1 MSKNRTSSP
10 KYVYHVTDK
19 HAATKILQSHC
30 LQPKQGHRTQMT
42 GDVPGV
48 YLCQR
53 KDIAIWQLLL
63 GKTTTL
69 QIPLT
74 DIPDTYEIG
83 KYDGY
88 KEYVVKQ
95 PIQSKRIKDVSKRIH
110 KKELDQA
117 NQTLCCSQLW
127 QISHICHAYAE
138 HYTKPYS
145 IPHLTEWT
153 KAVLF
158 SLKRLNYRKANPTQ
172 LKATIDNMR
181 EEYAFAFTDTYCN
194 TENRLREQLI
204 CYPKDETTE
213 IRQELHAFIK
223 NNLKTVYHED
233 TGGYT
238 A

>member
-10 KYVYHVTDK
+10 KYLYHVTDK
-19 HAATKILQSHC
+19 QAAAEILQSHC
-30 LQPKQGHRTQMT
+30 LRPKQGPRTQMT
-42 GDVPGV
+42 GDVPGI
-48 YLCQR
+48 YLCGR

-63 GKTTTL
+63 GKSATL
-69 QIPLT
+69 QIPLA

-88 KEYVVKQ
+88 EEYLVKQ
-95 PIQSKRIKDVSKRIH
+95 SIRSEQIKDVSKQIH
-110 KKELDQA
+110 KEELDQA

-138 HYTKPYS
+138 HYTKQYS
-145 IPHLTEWT
+145 IPYLADWT
-153 KAVLF
+153 KVVLF
-158 SLKRLNYRKANPTQ
+158 SLKRLDYRKADPTQ
-172 LKATIDNMR
+172 LKATIDDMR
-181 EEYAFAFTDTYCN
+181 KECAFAFTDTYCN
-194 TENRLREQLI
+194 TKNRLWEQLI
-204 CYPKDETTE
+204 HYPKDETTK